1 MGIEELRSRMK
12 LADGKLADDI
22 LAVLKTEKVIKEEHG
37 LISKKRFRV
46 VLKEDEDAM
55 VKEILNH
62 YLDEGF
68 APLATEL
75 YLKEHRNQKKFP
87 AVFTSLL
94 NKKRR

>member
-1 MGIEELRSRMK
+1 
-12 LADGKLADDI
+12 
-22 LAVLKTEKVIKEEHG
+22 
-37 LISKKRFRV
+37 
-46 VLKEDEDAM
+46 M

-94 NKKRR
+94 NKKALIRLDVQYCVHRDYYEKAKQLSGKWQRRSRKLLLENTGIIWDVPGRWR